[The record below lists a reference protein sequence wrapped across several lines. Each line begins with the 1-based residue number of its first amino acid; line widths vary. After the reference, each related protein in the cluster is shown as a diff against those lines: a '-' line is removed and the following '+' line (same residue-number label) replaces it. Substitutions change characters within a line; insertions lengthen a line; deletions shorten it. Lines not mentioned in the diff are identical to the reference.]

1 LRWRAVEHHPTASL
15 AGTMASEV
23 STLDEPIETTESAER
38 TLRER
43 ALERIEKKQEFHAHL
58 LAYVLVNA
66 MLVGIWAVTGAGF
79 FWPVFPLLGWGIGIG
94 FHAWDT
100 YRVGE
105 PSEAQIER
113 EVRRLQRAG

>member
-1 LRWRAVEHHPTASL
+1 
-15 AGTMASEV
+15 MAKEV
-23 STLDEPIETTESAER
+23 STVNETKETTGRDER
-38 TLRER
+38 TVRER

-58 LAYVLVNA
+58 LAYVLVNT

-113 EVRRLQRAG
+113 EVRRLQRSG

>member
-1 LRWRAVEHHPTASL
+1 MKE
-15 AGTMASEV
+15 
-23 STLDEPIETTESAER
+23 DELPER
-38 TLRER
+38 GDHSIRDR

-66 MLVGIWAVTGAGF
+66 MLIGIWAVTGAGF

-100 YRVGE
+100 YRIGE
-105 PSEAQIER
+105 PSEQQIQR
-113 EVRRLQRAG
+113 EIEHLRRDG

>member
-1 LRWRAVEHHPTASL
+1 
-15 AGTMASEV
+15 MASEV
-23 STLDEPIETTESAER
+23 STLDGATETTESGER

-66 MLVGIWAVTGAGF
+66 MLVGIWAATGAGF

-105 PSEAQIER
+105 PSEVQIER
-113 EVRRLQRAG
+113 EVRRLQHPG

>member
-1 LRWRAVEHHPTASL
+1 
-15 AGTMASEV
+15 MAKEV
-23 STLDEPIETTESAER
+23 STVNETKETTGRDER
-38 TLRER
+38 TVRER
-43 ALERIEKKQEFHAHL
+43 ALERIEKKQEVHAHL

-113 EVRRLQRAG
+113 EVRRLQRSG

>member
-1 LRWRAVEHHPTASL
+1 MKE
-15 AGTMASEV
+15 
-23 STLDEPIETTESAER
+23 DELPER
-38 TLRER
+38 GDRSIRDR
-43 ALERIEKKQEFHAHL
+43 ALERIEKKREFHAHL

-100 YRVGE
+100 YRPGE
-105 PSEAQIER
+105 PSEQQIQR
-113 EVRRLQRAG
+113 EIEHLRKVG

>member
-1 LRWRAVEHHPTASL
+1 MKE
-15 AGTMASEV
+15 
-23 STLDEPIETTESAER
+23 DELPER
-38 TLRER
+38 GDRSIRDR

-94 FHAWDT
+94 FQAWDT
-100 YRVGE
+100 YRPGE
-105 PSEAQIER
+105 PSEQQIQR
-113 EVRRLQRAG
+113 EIEHLRKVG

>member
-1 LRWRAVEHHPTASL
+1 MKEDVLP
-15 AGTMASEV
+15 
-23 STLDEPIETTESAER
+23 ER
-38 TLRER
+38 NDQSIRDR

-66 MLVGIWAVTGAGF
+66 MLIGIWAVTGAGF

-100 YRVGE
+100 YRLGE
-105 PSEAQIER
+105 PSERQIQR
-113 EVRRLQRAG
+113 EIEHLRKVG

>member
-1 LRWRAVEHHPTASL
+1 
-15 AGTMASEV
+15 MAKEV
-23 STLDEPIETTESAER
+23 STVNETKETTGRDER
-38 TLRER
+38 TVRER
-43 ALERIEKKQEFHAHL
+43 ALERIENKQEFHAHL

-113 EVRRLQRAG
+113 EVRRLQRSG